1 MRGIPPEEGPNT
13 KDYDEAQQP
22 VEIVPGLILGSLRGL
37 NAILD
42 RKPDVLFPLDRL
54 PGWIWDTDFRGEIV
68 YYPIMDYCAL
78 PDDVLDELVA
88 AVLERLQ
95 TGKRVAIFCIG
106 GHGRTGYV
114 AACVLYQLGKE
125 NPIAYLRQNY
135 SSSAV
140 ESEEQELAIE
150 RFLQRRK
157 RPIIRTETGRGER
170 HG

>member
-13 KDYDEAQQP
+13 KNYDEAQQP

-54 PGWIWDTDFRGEIV
+54 PGWVWDTGFRGEIV

-78 PDDVLDELVA
+78 PDDVLDRLVA
-88 AVLERLQ
+88 AVLDRLQ
-95 TGKRVAIFCIG
+95 AGKKAAVFCIG

-114 AACVLYQLGKE
+114 AACVLHRLGKE
-125 NPIAYLRQNY
+125 NPIDFLRRNY
-135 SSSAV
+135 SPSAV
-140 ESEEQELAIE
+140 ESEEQELAVE
-150 RFLQRRK
+150 RFLQRWK
-157 RPIIRTETGRGER
+157 GRNA
-170 HG
+170 